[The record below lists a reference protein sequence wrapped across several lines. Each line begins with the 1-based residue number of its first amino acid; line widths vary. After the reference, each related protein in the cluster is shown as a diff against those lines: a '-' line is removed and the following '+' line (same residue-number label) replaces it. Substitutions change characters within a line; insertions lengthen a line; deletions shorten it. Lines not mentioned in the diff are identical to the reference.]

1 MVVFSN
7 RYTGA
12 ETIFARLHV
21 FPFVVGAVAV
31 VGAVGE
37 LDVVHGAVLVVVVVL
52 VVLVVVVADSLVAVV
67 MTKFSVLSGVV
78 DGLLFFFVPLCL

>member
-31 VGAVGE
+31 VGAVGV
-37 LDVVHGAVLVVVVVL
+37 LDVVHGVVL
-52 VVLVVVVADSLVAVV
+52 VVAFVVVVVVADSLVAVV
-67 MTKFSVLSGVV
+67 
-78 DGLLFFFVPLCL
+78 